1 MKASM
6 DMKKEELVEIAKNLG
21 ISFSTRQSKEEIFKL
36 IEANAGG
43 DGQNESPKEPIQKSE
58 SDHLPK
64 GDQNADLQKHPK
76 FAKFN
81 TGEKNQ

>member
-6 DMKKEELVEIAKNLG
+6 EMKKEELVEIAKNLG
-21 ISFSTRQSKEEIFKL
+21 ISFSARQSKEEIFKL

-43 DGQNESPKEPIQKSE
+43 DSKDQSPKEPIRKSE

-64 GDQNADLQKHPK
+64 GDQNADLQNHPK
-76 FAKFN
+76 FAKFK
-81 TGEKNQ
+81 TGEK